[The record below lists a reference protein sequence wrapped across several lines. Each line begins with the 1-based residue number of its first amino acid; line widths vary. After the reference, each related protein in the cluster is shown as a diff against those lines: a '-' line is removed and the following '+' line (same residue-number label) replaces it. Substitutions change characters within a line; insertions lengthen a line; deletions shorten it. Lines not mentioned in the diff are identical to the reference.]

1 MNIWLL
7 RTSEPMPVVDKD
19 GRMFEDRRKTKTDR
33 RKKQIPV
40 EHDRRKSDRRK
51 ENNKTRK

>member
-1 MNIWLL
+1 MI
-7 RTSEPMPVVDKD
+7 VDKD
-19 GRMFEDRRKTKTDR
+19 GKMVEERRKTKTDM
-33 RKKQIPV
+33 RKEQIPV

>member
-1 MNIWLL
+1 MI
-7 RTSEPMPVVDKD
+7 VDKD
-19 GRMFEDRRKTKTDR
+19 GKMFEDRRKTKTDR

-51 ENNKTRK
+51 ENNKTRKQTYNLIII